1 MGGQTMKKLISGAVL
16 VATMT
21 IAAAGLNAQDFEW
34 NGQLQSGDVL
44 EIEGVLGDIRAVV
57 ARGNEVEVTAE
68 VREHRRGYAE
78 DISFE
83 VVEHSGG
90 VTICALYPTSRR
102 ARHDNECRP
111 DGRTRNNTNNIDV
124 EVNFT
129 VHVPA
134 GVDFIGH
141 TVNGDID
148 VNSLSS
154 NVDVRTVNGSIDVS
168 TSGYAEA
175 NTVNGDIDAVLG
187 DPNWD
192 GMLEFE
198 TVNGSITVELPDG
211 IGADVSA
218 GTVNGAIDTDFPLTV
233 QGRFSHRRLS
243 GSIGGGGERISLN
256 TVNGSI
262 SLLRGR

>member
-1 MGGQTMKKLISGAVL
+1 MKKLAGAALMVVL
-16 VATMT
+16 ATT
-21 IAAAGLNAQDFEW
+21 AAELSAQDFEW
-34 NGQLQSGDVL
+34 NGRVQSGDVL
-44 EIEGVLGDIRAVV
+44 EIEGVLGDIRAV
-57 ARGNEVEVTAE
+57 AASGNEVEVSAE

-78 DISFE
+78 DIRFE

-111 DGRTRNNTNNIDV
+111 GGRTRNSTNDIDV

-134 GVDFIGH
+134 GVDFMGH
-141 TVNGDID
+141 TVNGGID
-148 VNSLSS
+148 VNSLSG

-175 NTVNGDIDAVLG
+175 NTVNGDIDAAIG
-187 DPNWD
+187 NPNWD

-211 IGADVSA
+211 IAADVTAS
-218 GTVNGAIDTDFPLTV
+218 TVNGAIDTDFPLTV

-243 GSIGGGGERISLN
+243 GSIGGGGERISLT
-256 TVNGSI
+256 TVNGSV

>member
-1 MGGQTMKKLISGAVL
+1 MKKLAG
-16 VATMT
+16 VALMALMATT
-21 IAAAGLNAQDFEW
+21 AAELKAQDFDW
-34 NGQLQSGDVL
+34 SGRVQSGDVV
-44 EIEGVLGDIRAVV
+44 EIEGVLGDIRAVA

-68 VREHRRGYAE
+68 IREHRRGYAE
-78 DISFE
+78 DITFE

-111 DGRTRNNTNNIDV
+111 DGRTRNSTNDIDV

-134 GVDFIGH
+134 GVDFMGH
-141 TVNGDID
+141 TVNGGID
-148 VNSLSS
+148 VNSLSG

-175 NTVNGDIDAVLG
+175 TTVNGDIDAAIG
-187 DPNWD
+187 DPSWD

-211 IGADVSA
+211 IAADVSA

-243 GSIGGGGERISLN
+243 GSIGGGGERISLT